1 MNGLEEVC
9 KKLEEVEQWLKIQQ
23 SLDNG
28 LQVTYSQMW
37 GTILSIRMRLLSG
50 TTKYERTEEST

>member
-1 MNGLEEVC
+1 MNGLQEICE
-9 KKLEEVEQWLKIQQ
+9 KLEEVEQWLKIQQ
-23 SLDNG
+23 SLDDG

-37 GTILSIRMRLLSG
+37 GTIMSIRMRLLSG

>member
-1 MNGLEEVC
+1 MNGLQEICE
-9 KKLEEVEQWLKIQQ
+9 KLEEVEQWLKIQQ
-23 SLDNG
+23 SLDDG